1 MIYSVNGE
9 VTYLGKNTIVVE
21 CAGVGFECRA
31 TSSAVSRANIGE
43 KLKLYTYMNVNINA
57 RQDAMELYGF
67 VDESELNCFKML
79 ISVSGIGCK
88 AAVDILSSLSPQEF
102 ALAVVNEDAKTITR
116 VKGIGGKTAQRVILE
131 LKDKLKKDTSF
142 ETAGLPQV
150 SIGTLGGSALSE
162 ALTALMVL
170 GFSNGQA
177 QAALDGLNPELT
189 VQELVKE
196 GLKRLSGK

>member
-9 VTYLGKNTIVVE
+9 VTHLEQNIIVVE
-21 CAGVGFECRA
+21 CGGIGFECRSTA
-31 TSSAVSRANIGE
+31 SAVSRAGIGE
-43 KLKLYTYMNVNINA
+43 KIKLYTYMNV
-57 RQDAMELYGF
+57 REDAMELYGF

-79 ISVSGIGCK
+79 ICVSGVGCK
-88 AAVDILSSLSPQEF
+88 VAVDILSSLSPQEF

-116 VKGIGGKTAQRVILE
+116 VKGIGNKMAQRIILE
-131 LKDKLKKDTSF
+131 LKKKKKKNNSF
-142 ETAGLPQV
+142 ETSDIPRINL
-150 SIGTLGGSALSE
+150 GSAAGNAFSE

-170 GFSNGQA
+170 GFTNAQA
-177 QAALDGLNPELT
+177 QKALDGLSAELT